1 MLQSFSV
8 KQHIRVS
15 KVKTTRAA
23 FIGFGEAAQALISIA
38 GDNAPDVIS
47 AFDIK
52 TRDEATRE
60 AKLMD
65 YIQFQVN
72 GAFNPEQAVCGAQV
86 IFSLVTPDQANLAL
100 APLSSALTEKQFV
113 VDCNSCAPA
122 VKKHNAKLVESQ
134 GAAYIDAAIMSPVKA
149 NSKPIPLY
157 ISGKKATLVAPQLQ
171 YLGFD
176 VTVIS
181 EQVGDA
187 SQIKM
192 LRSAMVKGLEALTT
206 ECMLAA
212 HRAGVAPYVIES
224 LEKSYPQ
231 LNLSQLAV
239 YHMERMLS
247 HGKRRS
253 EELKSVVETLASL
266 DIDTSM
272 SSGAI
277 NWHQRMSDINV
288 TVDNQTL
295 EQLSNQILNTMEHS
309 ASPIQSNDT
318 LTS

>member
-1 MLQSFSV
+1 
-8 KQHIRVS
+8 
-15 KVKTTRAA
+15 VKTTRAA
-23 FIGFGEAAQALISIA
+23 FIGFGEAAKALISIA
-38 GDNAPDVIS
+38 GDNAPEVIS

-65 YIQFQVN
+65 YIKYQVN
-72 GAFNPEQAVCGAQV
+72 GAFNPVQAASGAQV
-86 IFSLVTPDQANLAL
+86 IFSLVTPDQAKLAL
-100 APLSSALTEKQFV
+100 EPLHNVLTEKQYV

-122 VKKHNAKLVESQ
+122 IKKHNAQLVESQ

-149 NSKPIPLY
+149 NSQQIPLY
-157 ISGKKATLVAPQLQ
+157 ISGKKATQIAPQLH

-181 EQVGDA
+181 EKAGDA

-206 ECMLAA
+206 ECILAA
-212 HRAGVAPYVIES
+212 YRAGVAPYVIES

-231 LNLSQLAV
+231 LNLSQLAI
-239 YHMERMLS
+239 YHMERMLT

-253 EELKSVVETLASL
+253 EELKSVVDTLASL
-266 DIDTSM
+266 NINTSM
-272 SSGAI
+272 SGGAI
-277 NWHQRMSDINV
+277 IWHQLMSDVNV

-295 EQLSNQILNTMEHS
+295 EQLSNQILNTMEYS
-309 ASPIQSNDT
+309 ASPIPSNDA
-318 LTS
+318 LTFNKV

>member
-1 MLQSFSV
+1 M
-8 KQHIRVS
+8 R
-15 KVKTTRAA
+15 TTRAA

-38 GDNAPDVIS
+38 GNNAPDAIS

-52 TRDEATRE
+52 TRDEDTRE

-72 GAFNPEQAVCGAQV
+72 GAFNPVQAVSGAQL
-86 IFSLVTPDQANLAL
+86 IFSLVTPDQAKQALEPLHNAL
-100 APLSSALTEKQFV
+100 AEKQTII
-113 VDCNSCAPA
+113 DCNSCAPDI
-122 VKKHNAKLVESQ
+122 KKHNAALVESQ
-134 GAAYIDAAIMSPVKA
+134 GAAYIDAAIMSPVKSGS
-149 NSKPIPLY
+149 NKIPLY
-157 ISGKKATLVAPQLQ
+157 ISGKKAAQIVPQLH

-212 HRAGVAPYVIES
+212 HQAGVAPYVIES

-231 LNLSQLAV
+231 LNLSQLAL
-239 YHMERMLS
+239 YHMERMLT

-266 DIDTSM
+266 NINTSM

-277 NWHQRMSDINV
+277 NWHQLMSDIDV
-288 TVDNQTL
+288 TVENQTL
-295 EQLSNQILNTMEHS
+295 EQLAKQILNTMEHP

>member
-1 MLQSFSV
+1 M
-8 KQHIRVS
+8 R
-15 KVKTTRAA
+15 TTRAA
-23 FIGFGEAAQALISIA
+23 FIGFGEAAQALIRLA
-38 GDNAPDVIS
+38 GGNAPDVIS

-52 TRDEATRE
+52 TRDEETRE

-72 GAFNPEQAVCGAQV
+72 GAFNPIQAVSGAQL
-86 IFSLVTPDQANLAL
+86 IFSLVTPAQAKQALEPLCSAL
-100 APLSSALTEKQFV
+100 AEKQIII
-113 VDCNSCAPA
+113 DCNSCAPSI
-122 VKKHNAKLVESQ
+122 KQHNATLVESQ
-134 GAAYIDAAIMSPVKA
+134 GATYIDAAIMSPVISSTKH
-149 NSKPIPLY
+149 IPLY
-157 ISGKKATLVAPQLQ
+157 ISGKNAAQIVPQLH

-181 EQVGDA
+181 DQVGDA

-212 HRAGVAPYVIES
+212 HKAGVAPYVIDS

-231 LNLSQLAV
+231 LNLSQLSL

-247 HGKRRS
+247 DGKRRS
-253 EELKSVVETLASL
+253 EELQSMVDTFASPN
-266 DIDTSM
+266 IPTSM

-277 NWHQRMSDINV
+277 CWHKLMSDLDI
-288 TVDNQTL
+288 TVENQSL
-295 EQLSNQILNTMEHS
+295 EQLSNQILNKMEHS
-309 ASPIQSNDT
+309 TSPIQSNDT

>member
-1 MLQSFSV
+1 M
-8 KQHIRVS
+8 R
-15 KVKTTRAA
+15 TTRAA

-38 GDNAPDVIS
+38 GDNAPDVLS

-72 GAFNPEQAVCGAQV
+72 GAFNPVQAVSGAQL
-86 IFSLVTPDQANLAL
+86 IFSLVTPDQAKQALEPLSNAL
-100 APLSSALTEKQFV
+100 AEKQTII
-113 VDCNSCAPA
+113 DCNSCAPGI
-122 VKKHNAKLVESQ
+122 KKHNAALVESQ
-134 GAAYIDAAIMSPVKA
+134 GAAYIDAAIMSPVKT
-149 NSKPIPLY
+149 NSNRIPLY
-157 ISGKKATLVAPQLQ
+157 ISGKTARQIVPQLY

-206 ECMLAA
+206 ECILAA
-212 HRAGVAPYVIES
+212 HQAGVAPYVIES

-231 LNLSQLAV
+231 LNLSQLAI
-239 YHMERMLS
+239 YHMERMLT

-253 EELKSVVETLASL
+253 EELKSVVETLAAL
-266 DIDTSM
+266 NINTSM

-277 NWHQRMSDINV
+277 HWHQLMSDVNV
-288 TVDNQTL
+288 TVENQTL
-295 EQLSNQILNTMEHS
+295 EQLSNQILNTMEPP
-309 ASPIQSNDT
+309 ASTIQSNDT

>member
-1 MLQSFSV
+1 M
-8 KQHIRVS
+8 R
-15 KVKTTRAA
+15 TTRAA

-38 GDNAPDVIS
+38 GNNAPDAIS

-52 TRDEATRE
+52 TRDEDTRE

-72 GAFNPEQAVCGAQV
+72 GAFNPVQAVSGAQL
-86 IFSLVTPDQANLAL
+86 IFSLVTPGQAKQALEPLHNAL
-100 APLSSALTEKQFV
+100 AEKQTII
-113 VDCNSCAPA
+113 DCNSCAPDI
-122 VKKHNAKLVESQ
+122 KKHNAALVESQ
-134 GAAYIDAAIMSPVKA
+134 GAAYIDAAIMSPVKSG
-149 NSKPIPLY
+149 SKKIPLY
-157 ISGKKATLVAPQLQ
+157 ISGKKAAQIVPQLH

-212 HRAGVAPYVIES
+212 HQAGVAPYVIES

-231 LNLSQLAV
+231 LNLSQLAL
-239 YHMERMLS
+239 YHMERMLT
-247 HGKRRS
+247 HGRRRS

-266 DIDTSM
+266 NINTSM

-277 NWHQRMSDINV
+277 HWHQLMSDIDV
-288 TVDNQTL
+288 TVENQTL
-295 EQLSNQILNTMEHS
+295 EQLAKQILNTMDHP

>member
-1 MLQSFSV
+1 M
-8 KQHIRVS
+8 
-15 KVKTTRAA
+15 VKTTRAA
-23 FIGFGEAAQALISIA
+23 FIGFGEAAQALINVA

-52 TRDEATRE
+52 TRNEATRE
-60 AKLMD
+60 EKLMD

-72 GAFNPEQAVCGAQV
+72 GAFNPEQAVYGAQL
-86 IFSLVTPDQANLAL
+86 IFSLVTPDQAKQAL
-100 APLSSALTEKQFV
+100 DPLQNALTEKQTII
-113 VDCNSCAPA
+113 DCNSCSPTIKQRNA
-122 VKKHNAKLVESQ
+122 VLVESQ
-134 GAAYIDAAIMSPVKA
+134 GAAYIDAAIMSPMKT
-149 NSKPIPLY
+149 NSTRIPLY
-157 ISGKKATLVAPQLQ
+157 ISGKKAIQIAPQLH

-176 VTVIS
+176 VTIIS
-181 EQVGDA
+181 DKVGNA

-206 ECMLAA
+206 ECILAA
-212 HRAGVAPYVIES
+212 HKAGVAEYVIDS

-231 LNLSQLAV
+231 LNLPQLSI

-253 EELKSVVETLASL
+253 EELKSVVDTLASL
-266 DIDTSM
+266 NINASM
-272 SSGAI
+272 SDGAI
-277 NWHQRMSDINV
+277 RWHQLMSNVNV

-309 ASPIQSNDT
+309 ASPILSNDT
-318 LTS
+318 LTSNKV

>member
-1 MLQSFSV
+1 M
-8 KQHIRVS
+8 R
-15 KVKTTRAA
+15 TTRAA

-38 GDNAPDVIS
+38 GNNAPDAIS

-52 TRDEATRE
+52 TRDEDTRE

-72 GAFNPEQAVCGAQV
+72 GAFNPAQAVSGAQL
-86 IFSLVTPDQANLAL
+86 IFSLVTPAQAKQALEPLHNAL
-100 APLSSALTEKQFV
+100 AEKQTII
-113 VDCNSCAPA
+113 DCNSCAPDI
-122 VKKHNAKLVESQ
+122 KKHNAALVESQ
-134 GAAYIDAAIMSPVKA
+134 GAAYIDAAIMSPVKSGS
-149 NSKPIPLY
+149 NKIPLY
-157 ISGKKATLVAPQLQ
+157 ISGKKAAQIVPQLH

-212 HRAGVAPYVIES
+212 HQAGVAPYVIES

-231 LNLSQLAV
+231 LNLSQLAL
-239 YHMERMLS
+239 YHMERMLT

-266 DIDTSM
+266 NINTSM

-277 NWHQRMSDINV
+277 NWHQLMSDIDV
-288 TVDNQTL
+288 TVENQTL
-295 EQLSNQILNTMEHS
+295 EQLAKQILNTMEHP